1 MKHLL
6 LLLIFALSL
15 PAARAQNTTAQPTGS
30 QNLESQFSNLKSK
43 SNSYQEKGQTFKVV
57 NQKMLDAFWD
67 NVKKTM
73 LVTEKQ
79 LADARKGTDKQL
91 VEARQRI
98 ADQEKQL
105 QALKLEN
112 QQKQA
117 SIDESDKAIASISV
131 FGMDMP
137 KQLYVI
143 LTSVIILG
151 LLIAMG
157 VILSL
162 YKSNKRIAV
171 EKQRAFEEVDQ
182 ELAEHKKLAR
192 EKELKLKRDLQ
203 TEMNKVS
210 ELNQQLTSRSK

>member
-15 PAARAQNTTAQPTGS
+15 PAARAQNTASQPTGS

-105 QALKLEN
+105 QDLKLEN